1 MTQLETSDAIHD
13 TGQDTGQDT
22 ADATWSPTACIL
34 CESNCGIEVR
44 LGGPTGRSF
53 ERIRGDKAHPASKGY
68 TCEKALRL
76 DHYQNGGER
85 LTTPLRRR
93 PDGTF
98 EAIDWDTAVREVAAG
113 LGRVR
118 DTHGGHTIFM
128 YGGGG
133 QGNHLGG
140 GYAAAVQRAFG
151 GQFRS
156 SALSQEKT
164 GEFWVNGK
172 MFGTSM
178 RGDFEHCEV
187 AMFVGKNPWQ
197 SHGMPHARTTLKEIA
212 RDPNRAIVVID
223 PRRTET
229 ADIADFHLAVKPG
242 TDAWCLAA
250 LAAVIVQEGLA
261 DRAWLRDHAIGLDE
275 VFAALGAIDI
285 DAYAAVCELDPEL
298 VRATARRIAA
308 ADSVAVFEDLGI
320 QMGLHST
327 LVSWLEKLVWV
338 LTGNFAKPG
347 AQYTPTSL
355 VSITGGGRKGGGGG
369 GGRRSPVVGAPI
381 ITGLVPCNVITEEIL
396 TDHPDRYRAMMVES
410 GNPVHSL
417 ADTTRMR
424 EAMEALDF
432 VVVVDVAL
440 TETARHAH
448 YVLPAAS
455 QYEKW
460 ECTFFNFDF
469 PHNVFHLRKPI
480 LAPLEG
486 TLPEPEIHARIAEA
500 AGFLDADDM
509 AALRAAAEESRLAFG
524 AAFLEYMGAH
534 PELGALAPIILYRT
548 LGPTLPDGAA
558 AASVLW
564 NAAHR
569 CAMTYPDSV
578 RAAGFQGEGL
588 ELGEALFDA
597 VISSPHGLT
606 FTVDEPEVSWT
617 RMGTDDGRI
626 HLAIPEL
633 LQWLGELD
641 GTEPAATDEYP
652 VVLSAGERRSFTAN
666 TIFRDATWRKRDSD
680 GALRVSPVDAAR
692 FGLADGGKAR
702 ITTAAGSAEVVVEV
716 SATMRPGHVSLPN
729 GYGIDGAGVAPN
741 ELTSREHRDPIA
753 GTPFHKHVPARLEPV
768 G

>member
-1 MTQLETSDAIHD
+1 MTQPD
-13 TGQDTGQDT
+13 Q
-22 ADATWSPTACIL
+22 WSSTACIL
-34 CESNCGIEVR
+34 CECNCGIEVR
-44 LGGPTGRSF
+44 LGGTDGRTF
-53 ERIRGDKAHPASKGY
+53 ERIRGDKQHPASQGY

-85 LTTPLRRR
+85 LTTPMRRR
-93 PDGTF
+93 PDGTY
-98 EAIDWDTAVREVAAG
+98 EPVDWDTAVREVAEG
-113 LGRVR
+113 LARVR

-140 GYAAAVQRAFG
+140 GYASAVHRAFG

-156 SALSQEKT
+156 SALAQEKT

-172 MFGTSM
+172 MFGGSM

-187 AMFVGKNPWQ
+187 ALFVGKNPWQ
-197 SHGMPHARTTLKEIA
+197 SHGFPHARTTLKEIA
-212 RDPNRAIVVID
+212 RDPQRTIIVID
-223 PRRTET
+223 PRRSET
-229 ADIADFHLAVKPG
+229 AELADVHLALKPG

-250 LAAVIVQEGLA
+250 LAAVIVQEGLLA
-261 DRAWLRDHAIGLDE
+261 RDWLASHATGVDE
-275 VFAALGAIDI
+275 VVAALHTVDV
-285 DAYAAVCELDPEL
+285 DAFSAVCELDAEL
-298 VRATARRIAA
+298 VRTAARRIAA

-327 LVSWLEKLVWV
+327 LVSWLEKLVWI

-347 AQYTPTSL
+347 AQYMPTAL
-355 VSITGGGRKGGGGG
+355 VNLTGGKKGGRGGGRT
-369 GGRRSPVVGAPI
+369 SPVVGAPI

-396 TDHPDRYRAMMVES
+396 TDHPDRYRALMVES

-417 ADTTRMR
+417 ADSGRMR
-424 EAMEALDF
+424 EALRALDF
-432 VVVVDVAL
+432 VVVVDVAM
-440 TETARHAH
+440 TETAREAH

-480 LAPLEG
+480 LPALDG

-500 AGFLDADDM
+500 AGLLHADDM
-509 AALRAAAEESRLAFG
+509 AALRAAAEDSRLAFG
-524 AAFLEYMGAH
+524 AAFLEYMSAH

-548 LGPTLPDGAA
+548 LGPTLPEGAA
-558 AASVLW
+558 AAAVLW

-569 CAMTYPDSV
+569 CAMTYPNSV
-578 RAAGFQGEGL
+578 RAAGFEGEGL

-597 VISSPHGLT
+597 VLASHSGLT
-606 FTVDEPEVSWT
+606 FSVDEADVSWE
-617 RMGTDDGRI
+617 RIGTDDGRI

-633 LQWLGELD
+633 LTWLGELSPD
-641 GTEPAATDEYP
+641 GPTVDADFPL
-652 VVLSAGERRSFTAN
+652 VLSAGERRSFTAN
-666 TIFRDATWRKRDSD
+666 TIFRDATWRKRDAD
-680 GALRVSPVDAAR
+680 GALRISPDDAAR
-692 FGLADGGKAR
+692 LGLGDGDTAVL
-702 ITTAAGSAEVVVEV
+702 TTATGRAEVTVEV
-716 SATMRPGHVSLPN
+716 SPMMRNGHVSLPN

-741 ELTSREHRDPIA
+741 ELTAVGHRDPIA

-768 G
+768 S